1 MRNNKKDELKEK
13 IIDAAR
19 QKFFSDGFFKTSID
33 EIAREFHISKKSI
46 YMYFKS
52 KDDLLTIVVKDFAG
66 KVTEEIIQI
75 MKNDK
80 NSVEKLIDVLMSIQ
94 NSMRSISLKYLED
107 IRKHRPKLW
116 NYIENFRRENLEKIV
131 QQTIQNGKKE
141 GLFEDVDPEIVFRI
155 FYGAVNN
162 VLIPDFLISH
172 PVSKDDAIRQTF
184 DILLNGILTSEG
196 KKVYKRF
203 RKEKQK

>member
-1 MRNNKKDELKEK
+1 MRNSQKDELREK

-19 QKFFSDGFFKTSID
+19 QKFFSEGFFKTCID
-33 EIAREFHISKKSI
+33 EIASEFHISKKSI
-46 YMYFKS
+46 YKYFKS
-52 KDDLLTIVVKDFAG
+52 KDDLLTTVVKDFAG

-80 NSVEKLIDVLMSIQ
+80 NSVEKLIDVLMLIQ
-94 NSMRSISLKYLED
+94 NSMRTISLKYLED
-107 IRKHRPKLW
+107 IRKHKPKLW
-116 NYIENFRRENLEKIV
+116 NYIENFRRENLENIV

-141 GLFEDVDPEIVFRI
+141 GFFEDVDPEIVFRI
-155 FYGAVNN
+155 FYGAVNS
-162 VLIPDFLISH
+162 VLMPDFLISH
-172 PVSKDDAIRQTF
+172 PISKDDAIRQTF

>member
-1 MRNNKKDELKEK
+1 MRNSQRDELREK

-19 QKFFSDGFFKTSID
+19 QKFFSDGFVKTSID
-33 EIAREFHISKKSI
+33 EIARDFHISKKSI
-46 YMYFKS
+46 YKYFKS
-52 KDDLLTIVVKDFAG
+52 KDDLLTTVVKDFAG
-66 KVTEEIIQI
+66 KVTEEIIRI
-75 MKNDK
+75 MENDK
-80 NSVEKLIDVLMSIQ
+80 NSVEKLIDVLMLIQ
-94 NSMRSISLKYLED
+94 NSMRSISLKYFED
-107 IRKHRPKLW
+107 IRKHKPKLL
-116 NYIENFRRENLEKIV
+116 NYIENFRKENLEKIV
-131 QQTIQNGKKE
+131 NLTIQKGKEE
-141 GLFEDVDPEIVFRI
+141 GFFEDVDPEIVFRI

-172 PVSKDDAIRQTF
+172 PVSKDDAVKKTF